1 MTETLARPPL
11 PRPPAPPRTSQ
22 DLLLTGL
29 PAAGYAAAAGLVAVA
44 VPVLLAWA
52 ADPRSAAGVGDAL
65 RTVVQGWL
73 LAHAT
78 ALHLPSGTVD
88 LVPLG
93 LLVLPVLLVRRAARH
108 VASRARLSTLREAAR
123 LTTGIAVP
131 YAVLAALLAVV
142 ARTAEVRPST
152 GQALLGAGLLAWLSA
167 GSGVLRGAGLGPVA
181 RAAVPERLARCAAA
195 ATAAVLALVAAG
207 ALLAGV
213 SLARH
218 LGAAADLA
226 AGTAPG
232 VVGGLALLL
241 LGVLLVPSAA
251 VWGAAWLVG
260 PGFAV
265 GAGTTVG
272 PLDTVLGA
280 VPALPLLAA
289 LPASSPPGAVAA
301 LALAVPVLAGVLSG
315 RVVRRRR
322 GGVPDAL
329 LSAVLASGLLAVLCV
344 VAAGPLGGGRLT
356 DVGPS
361 WWRVALVALLEL
373 TAGALAGVVGR
384 RAATT

>member
-1 MTETLARPPL
+1 MTETLPRPPL
-11 PRPPAPPRTSQ
+11 PRPPARPRTSQ

-52 ADPRSAAGVGDAL
+52 ADPRSAAGVGEAL

-78 ALHLPSGTVD
+78 ALQLPGGTVD

-108 VASRARLSTLREAAR
+108 VAGRARLTTLREAAR
-123 LTTGIAVP
+123 LTSGIAVP
-131 YAVLAALLAVV
+131 YAVLAGLLSAL
-142 ARTAEVRPST
+142 ARTSEVRPAS

-167 GSGVLRGAGLGPVA
+167 GSGVLGGAGLWPVL
-181 RAAVPERLARCAAA
+181 RAAVPQRLVRCGAA
-195 ATAAVLALVAAG
+195 ATAVVAALVAAG
-207 ALLAGV
+207 ALLVGTTFAW
-213 SLARH
+213 H

-232 VVGGLALLL
+232 AVGGLALLL
-241 LGVLLVPSAA
+241 LGVVLVPSAA
-251 VWGAAWLVG
+251 VWGACWLVG

-289 LPASSPPGAVAA
+289 LPTSSPPGPVAA
-301 LALAVPVLAGVLSG
+301 LALAVPVLAGMLGG
-315 RVVRRRR
+315 RVVRRRG
-322 GGVPDAL
+322 GGVRDAL
-329 LSAVLASGLLAVLCV
+329 LTAVLAAGLLGLLCV
-344 VAAGPLGGGRLT
+344 VTAGPLGDGRLT

-361 WWRVALVALLEL
+361 WWRVALVALLEVA
-373 TAGALAGVVGR
+373 AGALIGVGGK

>member
-1 MTETLARPPL
+1 MTSTSLRPPL
-11 PRPPAPPRTSQ
+11 PRPPARPRTGQ

-29 PAAGYAAAAGLVAVA
+29 PAAGYAAAAGLLAVA

-93 LLVLPVLLVRRAARH
+93 LLVLPALLLRRAARH
-108 VASRARLSTLREAAR
+108 VAARARLTSLREAAR
-123 LTTGIAVP
+123 LTSGIAVP
-131 YAVLAALLAVV
+131 YALVAGVLAGL
-142 ARTAEVRPST
+142 ARTAEARPAT

-167 GSGVLRGAGLGPVA
+167 GSGVLHGAGLRPA
-181 RAAVPERLARCAAA
+181 LRAALPERLVRCAAA
-195 ATAAVLALVAAG
+195 ATAGLAALLGAG
-207 ALLAGV
+207 ALLVGTA
-213 SLARH
+213 LAWH
-218 LGAAADLA
+218 LGSAADLA
-226 AGTAPG
+226 ATTGPG

-241 LGVLLVPSAA
+241 LGVALVPSAA
-251 VWGAAWLVG
+251 VWGACWLVG

-265 GAGTTVG
+265 GAGTTVQ

-280 VPALPLLAA
+280 VPAVPLLAA

-301 LALAVPVLAGVLSG
+301 LALAVPVLAGLLAG
-315 RVVRRRR
+315 RVVRRRG
-322 GGVPDAL
+322 GGVVDAL
-329 LSAVLASGLLAVLCV
+329 LTGPLAAALLAVLCV
-344 VAAGPLGGGRLT
+344 VSAGPLGDGRLT

-361 WWRVALVALLEL
+361 WWRVGLVALVQL
-373 TAGALAGVVGR
+373 TAGAVVGAGGR
-384 RAATT
+384 RTAST